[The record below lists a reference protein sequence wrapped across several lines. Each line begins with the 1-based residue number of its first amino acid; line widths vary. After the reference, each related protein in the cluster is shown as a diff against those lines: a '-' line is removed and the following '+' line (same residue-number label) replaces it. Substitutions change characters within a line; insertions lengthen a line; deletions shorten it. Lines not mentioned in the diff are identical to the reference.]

1 MSSPRFLKCPAGF
14 TVLPQALGN
23 HSFSAFKNKNRT
35 KMMLHGHRLM
45 AFLACVCM
53 SVQRKLISSSDLDN
67 VINLYAVMV
76 CMSVLECSVFKKK
89 VRVSVVSVAPQGS
102 VQV

>member
-1 MSSPRFLKCPAGF
+1 
-14 TVLPQALGN
+14 
-23 HSFSAFKNKNRT
+23 
-35 KMMLHGHRLM
+35 MMLHGHRLM

-76 CMSVLECSVFKKK
+76 CMSVLECSVLKKTCEGFCCS
-89 VRVSVVSVAPQGS
+89 RRIRASVMNSLIYY
-102 VQV
+102 